1 MDIAPAYLDRIVSDV
16 KLARPLKIAVDCGNG
31 VAGAFAPELY
41 TRMGCTVVPLY
52 CDVDG
57 TFPNH
62 HPDPSQPANLRDL
75 IARLGQ
81 GDCDL
86 GLAFDGDGDR
96 LGVVTREGHVIYAD
110 RQLMLFAADLL
121 ERQPGATVIYDVKS
135 TRNLKPWIVQH
146 GGVPLLWKTGHSLI
160 KGKMKEIHAAL
171 AGEMSGHTF
180 FGERWYGFDDGL
192 YAGARLLEILSRHAN
207 PSAVL
212 DGLPDA
218 LSTPEL
224 NVQCAEGEAHALIDR
239 MAATE
244 TFPGSSEVI
253 RVDGL
258 RVEYADGF
266 GLARA
271 SNTTPVIVLRFEAD
285 NAARPRAHPERF
297 PRRPRPRQARRRAPL
312 LTMADAI
319 TLADIEAA
327 RARIAGGIYVSPC
340 VESIPL
346 SQLTGAHV
354 FCKLDY
360 LQRTGSFKERGARN
374 ALLLLNDEQRKRG
387 VIAASAGNHAQGI
400 AYHGSLLGIP
410 VTVVMP
416 KFAALIK
423 VTNCRHLGANVVLH
437 GADLG
442 EARARAEEI
451 ARGQGLTF
459 IHPFDNANVMA
470 GQGTMALEILE
481 QTPDVEAIVVPVG
494 GGGLLAG
501 IGTVFKA
508 LRPQARVV
516 GVEPEHAACLT
527 AARAAGHP
535 VPVTLS
541 PTLADGLAV
550 PLLGKLPF
558 AVLERVVDQ
567 VVTVDEAHIALAI
580 LRLIELEK
588 SVVEGG
594 GAAPLAAFLSGKLDN
609 LKGKRVV
616 LTLCGGNIDLTMLGR
631 VMEVGL
637 VADGRL
643 SRFTVSISDRPGG
656 LARLA
661 ELIASTG
668 ASIQEILHDRAFSG
682 PDLTAVRVVCVV
694 ETTGHAHVREL
705 HAALAAAGM
714 QVTDQ

>member
-1 MDIAPAYLDRIVSDV
+1 MTDS
-16 KLARPLKIAVDCGNG
+16 
-31 VAGAFAPELY
+31 
-41 TRMGCTVVPLY
+41 
-52 CDVDG
+52 
-57 TFPNH
+57 
-62 HPDPSQPANLRDL
+62 
-75 IARLGQ
+75 
-81 GDCDL
+81 
-86 GLAFDGDGDR
+86 
-96 LGVVTREGHVIYAD
+96 
-110 RQLMLFAADLL
+110 
-121 ERQPGATVIYDVKS
+121 
-135 TRNLKPWIVQH
+135 
-146 GGVPLLWKTGHSLI
+146 
-160 KGKMKEIHAAL
+160 
-171 AGEMSGHTF
+171 
-180 FGERWYGFDDGL
+180 
-192 YAGARLLEILSRHAN
+192 
-207 PSAVL
+207 
-212 DGLPDA
+212 
-218 LSTPEL
+218 
-224 NVQCAEGEAHALIDR
+224 
-239 MAATE
+239 
-244 TFPGSSEVI
+244 
-253 RVDGL
+253 
-258 RVEYADGF
+258 
-266 GLARA
+266 
-271 SNTTPVIVLRFEAD
+271 
-285 NAARPRAHPERF
+285 
-297 PRRPRPRQARRRAPL
+297 
-312 LTMADAI
+312 I

-346 SQLTGAHV
+346 SQLTGAHI

-416 KFAALIK
+416 KFAALVK

-442 EARARAEEI
+442 ESRVLAEQI
-451 ARGQGLTF
+451 AKDKGLTF
-459 IHPFDNANVMA
+459 IHPFDNAHVMA

-481 QTPDVEAIVVPVG
+481 QTPGVEAIVVPVG

-508 LRPQARVV
+508 LRPQAHVV

-594 GAAPLAAFLSGKLDN
+594 GAAPLAAFLAGKLDN
-609 LKGKRVV
+609 LKGRQVV

-705 HAALAAAGM
+705 HAVLAAAGM
-714 QVTDQ
+714 QVTAQ

>member
-1 MDIAPAYLDRIVSDV
+1 M
-16 KLARPLKIAVDCGNG
+16 
-31 VAGAFAPELY
+31 
-41 TRMGCTVVPLY
+41 
-52 CDVDG
+52 
-57 TFPNH
+57 
-62 HPDPSQPANLRDL
+62 SQ
-75 IARLGQ
+75 
-81 GDCDL
+81 
-86 GLAFDGDGDR
+86 
-96 LGVVTREGHVIYAD
+96 
-110 RQLMLFAADLL
+110 LL
-121 ERQPGATVIYDVKS
+121 
-135 TRNLKPWIVQH
+135 
-146 GGVPLLWKTGHSLI
+146 
-160 KGKMKEIHAAL
+160 
-171 AGEMSGHTF
+171 
-180 FGERWYGFDDGL
+180 
-192 YAGARLLEILSRHAN
+192 
-207 PSAVL
+207 
-212 DGLPDA
+212 
-218 LSTPEL
+218 
-224 NVQCAEGEAHALIDR
+224 
-239 MAATE
+239 
-244 TFPGSSEVI
+244 
-253 RVDGL
+253 
-258 RVEYADGF
+258 
-266 GLARA
+266 
-271 SNTTPVIVLRFEAD
+271 
-285 NAARPRAHPERF
+285 
-297 PRRPRPRQARRRAPL
+297 
-312 LTMADAI
+312 

-327 RARIAGGIYVSPC
+327 RERIAGGIYVSPC

-374 ALLLLNDEQRKRG
+374 ALLLLTDEQRKRG
-387 VIAASAGNHAQGI
+387 VIAASAGNHAQGV

-416 KFAALIK
+416 KFAALVK
-423 VTNCRHLGANVVLH
+423 VTNCRHLGANVILH

-442 EARARAEEI
+442 EARALAEEI
-451 ARGQGLTF
+451 AHRKGLTF
-459 IHPFDNANVMA
+459 IHPFDNADVMA

-481 QTPDVEAIVVPVG
+481 QTPDVDAVVVPVG

-508 LRPQARVV
+508 LRPQAQVV
-516 GVEPEHAACLT
+516 GVEPDHAACLT

-594 GAAPLAAFLSGKLDN
+594 GAAPLAAFLAGKLDN
-609 LKGKRVV
+609 LHGKQVV

-631 VMEVGL
+631 VIEVGL
-637 VADGRL
+637 VADGRV

-668 ASIQEILHDRAFSG
+668 ASIQEIVHDRAFSG

-705 HAALAAAGM
+705 HAVLAAAGM

>member
-1 MDIAPAYLDRIVSDV
+1 MPA
-16 KLARPLKIAVDCGNG
+16 
-31 VAGAFAPELY
+31 
-41 TRMGCTVVPLY
+41 
-52 CDVDG
+52 
-57 TFPNH
+57 
-62 HPDPSQPANLRDL
+62 
-75 IARLGQ
+75 
-81 GDCDL
+81 
-86 GLAFDGDGDR
+86 
-96 LGVVTREGHVIYAD
+96 
-110 RQLMLFAADLL
+110 QL
-121 ERQPGATVIYDVKS
+121 
-135 TRNLKPWIVQH
+135 
-146 GGVPLLWKTGHSLI
+146 
-160 KGKMKEIHAAL
+160 
-171 AGEMSGHTF
+171 
-180 FGERWYGFDDGL
+180 
-192 YAGARLLEILSRHAN
+192 
-207 PSAVL
+207 
-212 DGLPDA
+212 
-218 LSTPEL
+218 
-224 NVQCAEGEAHALIDR
+224 
-239 MAATE
+239 
-244 TFPGSSEVI
+244 
-253 RVDGL
+253 
-258 RVEYADGF
+258 
-266 GLARA
+266 
-271 SNTTPVIVLRFEAD
+271 
-285 NAARPRAHPERF
+285 
-297 PRRPRPRQARRRAPL
+297 
-312 LTMADAI
+312 
-319 TLADIEAA
+319 TLADVEAA
-327 RARIAGGIYVSPC
+327 RERIAGGIYVSPC

-374 ALLLLNDEQRKRG
+374 ALLLLNDEQRRRG
-387 VIAASAGNHAQGI
+387 VIAASAGNHAQGV

-416 KFAALIK
+416 QFAALIK
-423 VTNCRHLGANVVLH
+423 VTNCRHLGANVILH

-442 EARARAEEI
+442 ESRALAEEI
-451 ARGQGLTF
+451 AEEKGLTF

-481 QTPDVEAIVVPVG
+481 QAPGVEAIVVPVG

-508 LRPQARVV
+508 RRPQAKVV
-516 GVEPEHAACLT
+516 GVEPDHAACFT

-550 PLLGKLPF
+550 PLLGRLPF

-594 GAAPLAAFLSGKLDN
+594 GAAPLAAFLAGKLDN
-609 LKGKRVV
+609 LRGKQVV

-631 VMEVGL
+631 VIEVGL
-637 VADGRL
+637 VADGRV

-668 ASIQEILHDRAFSG
+668 ASIQEIVHDRAFSG

-714 QVTDQ
+714 QVDV